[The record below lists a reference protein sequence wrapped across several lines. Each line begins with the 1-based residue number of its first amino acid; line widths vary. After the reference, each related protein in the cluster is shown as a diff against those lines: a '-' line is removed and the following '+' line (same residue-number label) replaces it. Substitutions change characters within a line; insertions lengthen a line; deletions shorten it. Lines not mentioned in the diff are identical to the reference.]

1 MTMHLPVQHNTVEQI
16 VELRNAAIGT
26 LGAQFDLEQ
35 EANALHIERIKYI
48 KAAGYRLKP
57 NQDAPW
63 DKVKVLSEEE
73 IAEQREAFIN
83 AETRDIDRGLWEQ
96 VVEASGIEK
105 LMDTQSKEELYGSL
119 RSDDL
124 PELSIDNIWATLEQ
138 FRDDSHDIFQR
149 GIANVFSK
157 LDRRFKSHDGFKIGS
172 RIIFNEALNEF
183 GSWNYYRKT
192 DDRLRDVERT
202 FFVLDGEPVPEKY
215 MGIAGLVE
223 RHATWDKRDYPKI
236 IESEYFRIKLY
247 KNGNIHV
254 WFLRDD
260 LVRKVNRHLAD
271 YYGEVLGEGADVADV
286 SDMGPSY
293 HVAPARNLGFYP
305 TSKETADLLWERMYR
320 LPKAEDGPVRFLEPS
335 AGTGVLAEY
344 GRRSGYEVVCVE
356 LDPERAQLL
365 RSKGYTVH
373 EGDFTRMTAE
383 DLGAFDVI
391 MMNPPFDRGRDCDH
405 VRHALDFL
413 KPGGVLGSIMSVSAE
428 HAEDTRRKAFRA
440 YLKKHTRSTGYRWR
454 DTPFDDLP
462 ERSFAHA
469 GTNINTVTCA
479 VVKNDDSSD

>member
-73 IAEQREAFIN
+73 IAEQREAFIH

-119 RSDDL
+119 KNEDL
-124 PELSIDNIWATLEQ
+124 PELTIENIWATLEQ
-138 FRDDSHDIFQR
+138 FRDNSHDIFQR

-172 RIIFNEALNEF
+172 RIIFNEALNEY

-223 RHATWDKRDYPKI
+223 RHATWDKKDYPKI
-236 IESEYFRIKLY
+236 IESE
-247 KNGNIHV
+247 
-254 WFLRDD
+254 
-260 LVRKVNRHLAD
+260 
-271 YYGEVLGEGADVADV
+271 
-286 SDMGPSY
+286 
-293 HVAPARNLGFYP
+293 
-305 TSKETADLLWERMYR
+305 
-320 LPKAEDGPVRFLEPS
+320 
-335 AGTGVLAEY
+335 
-344 GRRSGYEVVCVE
+344 
-356 LDPERAQLL
+356 
-365 RSKGYTVH
+365 
-373 EGDFTRMTAE
+373 DFP
-383 DLGAFDVI
+383 D
-391 MMNPPFDRGRDCDH
+391 
-405 VRHALDFL
+405 
-413 KPGGVLGSIMSVSAE
+413 
-428 HAEDTRRKAFRA
+428 KAFQERQHQC
-440 YLKKHTRSTGYRWR
+440 LVLRE
-454 DTPFDDLP
+454 
-462 ERSFAHA
+462 ERSSNLALF
-469 GTNINTVTCA
+469 NMN
-479 VVKNDDSSD
+479 

>member
-1 MTMHLPVQHNTVEQI
+1 MTMHLPVQFLTVEQI
-16 VELRNAAIGT
+16 VELRDAAIGT
-26 LGAQFDLEQ
+26 LEQEFDLKQSAEKLN
-35 EANALHIERIKYI
+35 ANRQKIIKS
-48 KAAGYRLKP
+48 AGYRLKP
-57 NQDAPW
+57 TEDAPW

-73 IAEQREAFIN
+73 IAQQRKAFVSS
-83 AETRDIDRGLWEQ
+83 ETRVIDRGLWEQ
-96 VVEASGIEK
+96 IIEVSGIEK
-105 LMDTQSKEELYGSL
+105 LMDEEAKKELYGTLQGSSVPAL
-119 RSDDL
+119 TL
-124 PELSIDNIWATLEQ
+124 DNVLATLEN
-138 FRDDSHDIFQR
+138 FRTQSFDIFKR
-149 GIANVFSK
+149 SIANIFSK
-157 LDRRFKSHDGFKIGS
+157 LDRRFKSHDGFKIGA
-172 RIIFNEALNEF
+172 RIIFESALCES
-183 GSWNYYRKT
+183 GYWNYHRGTK
-192 DDRLRDVERT
+192 DRLRDVERI
-202 FFVLDGEPVPEKY
+202 FFTLDGEPVPDRH
-215 MGIAGLVE
+215 AGVTSLVE
-223 RHATWDKRDYPKI
+223 QYSRSREILYPKI

-260 LVRKVNRHLAD
+260 LVRKVNRYLAD

-305 TSKETADLLWERMYR
+305 TSKETADLLWERMGR

-344 GRRSGYEVVCVE
+344 GRRCGYEVVCVE

-373 EGDFTRMTAE
+373 EGDFTRMTVE

-440 YLKKHTRSTGYRWR
+440 YLKKHTCSTGYRWR

-469 GTNINTVTCA
+469 GTNINTITCA